1 MNTTII
7 ITIIMVAHTTIT
19 TTIMAN
25 TITTTTMMEITTTTK
40 VKVHQPRVSRGV
52 LSAIPHTT
60 IFSLVS

>member
-1 MNTTII
+1 MNTTTIT

-25 TITTTTMMEITTTTK
+25 TITTTMMEITTTTK